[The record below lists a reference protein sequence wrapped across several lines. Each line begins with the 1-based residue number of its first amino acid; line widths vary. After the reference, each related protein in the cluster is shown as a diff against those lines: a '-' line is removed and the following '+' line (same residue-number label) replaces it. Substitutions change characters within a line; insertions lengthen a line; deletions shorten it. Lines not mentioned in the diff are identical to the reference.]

1 MENRKHKRKKRGVKT
16 IFQIGIFIVLVGL
29 FASCTTSQNR
39 ALEAT
44 LTFAGTNRAEL

>member
-1 MENRKHKRKKRGVKT
+1 MT
-16 IFQIGIFIVLVGL
+16 LVGL
-29 FASCTTSQNR
+29 FASCTTSQEQ